1 MNEPVLA
8 LSGVT
13 CPELFGRHARDNAEF
28 LVQSGELVLVDAR
41 DATLASGFA
50 DLCCGLLHPDQG
62 TVRFL
67 GHDWSSQP
75 REMADALR
83 GLIGRVLAD
92 PGWLPFLD
100 AETNILLPQLHHTRL
115 TQDVL
120 LAQAAGLADEFGLPG
135 LPAGSIARLA
145 PEDLTR
151 AGFVRAFLGRPKLV
165 VLESPVQGLFGD
177 MVSPLLRR
185 IAEVHDRGGAAIW
198 LTRSRLV
205 WDDRTFP
212 ASQRI
217 RLSHQGLI
225 VVGSRR

>member
-8 LSGVT
+8 LSNVT
-13 CPELFGRHARDNAEF
+13 CPELFGRFGQGKTELMVAP
-28 LVQSGELVLVDAR
+28 GELILVDAR
-41 DATLASGFA
+41 DATLAAGFA
-50 DLCCGLLHPDQG
+50 DLCCG
-62 TVRFL
+62 VRLPEEGSVQFL

-75 REMADALR
+75 GEMADALR

-100 AETNILLPQLHHTRL
+100 ATTNVLLPQLYHTRQTL
-115 TQDVL
+115 DAL
-120 LAQAAGLADEFGLPG
+120 RERAAVLADEFGLPG
-135 LPAGSIARLA
+135 LPGGPILRLT
-145 PEDLTR
+145 PGDLAR

-177 MVSPLLRR
+177 MVPSLLRG
-185 IAEVHDRGGAAIW
+185 ITEVQDRGGAAIW

-212 ASQRI
+212 ATQRF
-217 RLSHQGLI
+217 RLSHQGLTA
-225 VVGSRR
+225 VESRR

>member
-1 MNEPVLA
+1 MNEPVLI
-8 LSGVT
+8 LKGVT
-13 CPELFGRHARDNAEF
+13 CADLFGRRAQETE
-28 LVQSGELVLVDAR
+28 LEVQPGELILVDAR
-41 DATLASGFA
+41 DATLASEFA
-50 DLCCGLLHPDQG
+50 DLCSGLQRPDRG

-75 REMADALR
+75 SEMADALR
-83 GLIGRVLAD
+83 GLIGRVMAD

-100 AETNILLPQLHHTRL
+100 ATTNILLPQLHHTRVAL
-115 TQDVL
+115 DRL

-135 LPAGSIARLA
+135 LPAGSIARLG
-145 PEDLTR
+145 PGDLVR

-177 MVSPLLRR
+177 MVAPLLRR

-212 ASQRI
+212 ASQRL
-217 RLSHQGLI
+217 RLGHLGLNA
-225 VVGSRR
+225 VGARR

>member
-1 MNEPVLA
+1 MNEPVLI
-8 LSGVT
+8 LSGVS
-13 CPELFGRHARDNAEF
+13 CGDLFGRNAQATEF
-28 LVQSGELVLVDAR
+28 QVLPGELVLVDAR

-50 DLCCGLLHPDQG
+50 DLCSGLQQPDQG
-62 TVRFL
+62 AVRFL

-75 REMADALR
+75 DEMADALR

-100 AETNILLPQLHHTRL
+100 ATTNILLPQLHHTRVAR
-115 TQDVL
+115 DVL
-120 LAQAAGLADEFGLPG
+120 LTQAAGLADEFGLPG

-145 PEDLTR
+145 PEDLAR
-151 AGFVRAFLGRPKLV
+151 AGLVRAFLGRPKLV
-165 VLESPVQGLFGD
+165 VLESPVQGLFAD
-177 MVSPLLRR
+177 MISPLLRQ

-212 ASQRI
+212 ASQRL
-217 RLSHQGLI
+217 RLGHQGLTSA
-225 VVGSRR
+225 GARR